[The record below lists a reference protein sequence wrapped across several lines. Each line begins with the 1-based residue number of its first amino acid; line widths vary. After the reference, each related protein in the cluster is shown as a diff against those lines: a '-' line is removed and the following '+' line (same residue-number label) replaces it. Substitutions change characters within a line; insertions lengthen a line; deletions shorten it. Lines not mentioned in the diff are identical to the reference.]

1 MSFNIFDGS
10 NLMRRKLTKTLF
22 LFGWWAMTMISL
34 PFATVY
40 YMAASGL
47 RLTLNAARELI
58 SIWSGH

>member
-1 MSFNIFDGS
+1 
-10 NLMRRKLTKTLF
+10 MRRKLNKTLF

-47 RLTLNAARELI
+47 RLTLNAARELVT
-58 SIWSGH
+58 IWSGH